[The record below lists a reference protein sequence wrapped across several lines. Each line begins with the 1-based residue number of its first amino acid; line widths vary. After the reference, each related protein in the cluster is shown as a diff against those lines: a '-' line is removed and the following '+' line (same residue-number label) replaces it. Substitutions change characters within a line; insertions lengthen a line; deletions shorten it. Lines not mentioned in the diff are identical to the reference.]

1 MVIDYREAFDEWL
14 KLDPLNNPSATPGP
28 PYMPGYK
35 NPNLEEAE
43 QLNTEAEELFTEGTE
58 AGEMAGKYVRQTVL
72 FALVLFLI
80 AAGQRFTQRPVRI
93 SANALAVCLLI
104 YTLGYLTILP
114 RSERGGA
121 HLDRPAHLHHRATP
135 QRQVHRNPLRL
146 LRHNR
151 VGRVHHSPRPVEPGR
166 PVRSGSAT

>member
-1 MVIDYREAFDEWL
+1 
-14 KLDPLNNPSATPGP
+14 
-28 PYMPGYK
+28 
-35 NPNLEEAE
+35 
-43 QLNTEAEELFTEGTE
+43 
-58 AGEMAGKYVRQTVL
+58 MARKCVRQTVL

-135 QRQVHRNPLRL
+135 QRQVHRNPSGFYGTTEWAEFTIPRDQWSPGD
-146 LRHNR
+146 RCEAGQQHDR
-151 VGRVHHSPRPVEPGR
+151 RAEGAAAERMAQYPRP
-166 PVRSGSAT
+166 

>member
-43 QLNTEAEELFTEGTE
+43 QLNTETEELFTEGTE

-93 SANALAVCLLI
+93 SANALADGLLV
-104 YTLGYLTILP
+104 YTVVFLIILP
-114 RSERGGA
+114 INQLRGRS
-121 HLDRPAHLHHRATP
+121 P
-135 QRQVHRNPLRL
+135 
-146 LRHNR
+146 
-151 VGRVHHSPRPVEPGR
+151 
-166 PVRSGSAT
+166 